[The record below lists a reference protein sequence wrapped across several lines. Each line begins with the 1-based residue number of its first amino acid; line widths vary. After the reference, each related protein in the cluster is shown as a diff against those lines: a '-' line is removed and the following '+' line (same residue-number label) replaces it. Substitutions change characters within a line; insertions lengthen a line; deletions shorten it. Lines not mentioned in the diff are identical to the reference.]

1 MTSTRS
7 FFLGTL
13 ATLSAASIG
22 LAGCGSDAAEPADA
36 QARVQALLPGLVSST
51 SNALAGSDGI
61 PAIAWLDQG
70 MVSLETAFP
79 QLADMIPGTGTDDE
93 AEPVLTIAAL
103 ADEGDDAGNELAALL
118 AQQIFSE
125 QNYEGDGY
133 YLLPGEFL
141 CASTGDLDEAGEV
154 DATCVADAD
163 RAEIRIHASLVG
175 EDGIDLGLAIGPD
188 RDEPLQLE
196 LRPAR
201 LSLVF
206 DLAAAKNAVA
216 HLAGDEAALPQVMEG
231 VLALSLIVHGQDDIS
246 IEAATRTA
254 LRIEAALPDMPAP
267 FRFSTA
273 AKDPL
278 LAVRAQG
285 TTQMELSFDLGRTEL
300 SMPWNLSE
308 DGGAGDDVLAVVLAG
323 MSAST
328 TLRAD
333 ATEAVISNIGL
344 GDGTSSIKL
353 DDHTLFAI
361 DLNADLGRRFD
372 LTVRPSD
379 TGLPTFTLSPGFDL
393 SMAFDLAPLVEAGEV
408 PAEELISETYRISLT
423 GDEPTLQPVDADFES
438 GFSGGIQVS
447 SGTLTISSS
456 SANEPL
462 VIEPGVCL
470 IEVAAEPDADPIL
483 GTLATAA
490 CP

>member
-7 FFLGTL
+7 FFFGTL

-22 LAGCGSDAAEPADA
+22 LAGCGSNAAEPADA
-36 QARVQALLPGLVSST
+36 QARVQTLLPGLVSST

-61 PAIAWLDQG
+61 PAVAWLDQG

-79 QLADMIPGTGTDDE
+79 QLADMIPGTGTDGE
-93 AEPVLTIAAL
+93 TETVFTVAAL
-103 ADEGDDAGNELAALL
+103 ADEADDAGNELAALL

-133 YLLPGEFL
+133 YLLRGELL
-141 CASTGDLDEAGEV
+141 CASTGDLDETGEV
-154 DATCVADAD
+154 DAACAEEAD
-163 RAEIRIHASLVG
+163 RAEIRIHASLVD

-206 DLAAAKNAVA
+206 DLAAARNAVA
-216 HLAGDEAALPQVMEG
+216 HLAGDEATLPQVMEG

-254 LRIEAALPDMPAP
+254 LRIEADLPDMPAP

-273 AKDPL
+273 AKNPL

-308 DGGAGDDVLAVVLAG
+308 DGGAGDVLSVVLGG

-344 GDGTSSIKL
+344 GDGTTSIKL
-353 DDHTLFAI
+353 DDQTLFAL

-393 SMAFDLAPLVEAGEV
+393 SMTFDLAPLAEAGEE
-408 PAEELISETYRISLT
+408 PAEDLISGTYRISLT

-447 SGTLTISSS
+447 SGTLTISNGG
-456 SANEPL
+456 ADEPI
-462 VIEPGVCL
+462 VIESGVCL